1 MAVNLKGRS
10 FLTLLDFTQREIYYL
25 LDLSR
30 QLKEAKYVGTEQK
43 LLAGK
48 SVALLFAKDSTRTR
62 CAFEVW
68 AFDLGMHPV
77 YLGPSGSQMGKK
89 NQLKILQ
96 KY

>member
-25 LDLSR
+25 LDLAR
-30 QLKEAKYVGTEQK
+30 QLKEAKYAGTEQK
-43 LLAGK
+43 PLAGK

-62 CAFEVW
+62 CAFEVG